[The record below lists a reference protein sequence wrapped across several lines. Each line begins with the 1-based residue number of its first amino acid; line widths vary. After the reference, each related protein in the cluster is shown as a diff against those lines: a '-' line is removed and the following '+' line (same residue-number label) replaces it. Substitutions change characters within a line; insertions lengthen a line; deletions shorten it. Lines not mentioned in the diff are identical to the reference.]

1 MIDAALSSLPRR
13 QTDGA
18 VIVRSQD
25 KDGAKAKAFKLNAQ
39 PRDPIL
45 IERFVLAL
53 RPLTLTDL
61 VQGRKGDMS
70 SNIDISALGA
80 RFPWRI
86 NPIRHQ
92 HQLGRSC
99 TSSKGH

>member
-39 PRDPIL
+39 PCDPIL
-45 IERFVLAL
+45 IERFVPAL
-53 RPLTLTDL
+53 RPLTLVDL
-61 VQGRKGDMS
+61 VQGREGDMS

-86 NPIRHQ
+86 NLIHHQ
-92 HQLGRSC
+92 QQLGRSC

>member
-39 PRDPIL
+39 PCDPIL
-45 IERFVLAL
+45 IERFVPAL
-53 RPLTLTDL
+53 PPLTLTDL
-61 VQGRKGDMS
+61 VKV
-70 SNIDISALGA
+70 A
-80 RFPWRI
+80 R
-86 NPIRHQ
+86 
-92 HQLGRSC
+92 G
-99 TSSKGH
+99 T